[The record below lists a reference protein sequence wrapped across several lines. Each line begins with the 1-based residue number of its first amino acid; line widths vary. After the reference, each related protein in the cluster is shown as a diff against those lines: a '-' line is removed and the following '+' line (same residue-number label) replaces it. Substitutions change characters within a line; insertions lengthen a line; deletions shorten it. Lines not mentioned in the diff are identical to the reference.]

1 LDNGYITLEYQNQM
15 IMIIK
20 ERGEIESKND
30 TLEEDEMPP
39 LKDGNDIKYPINE
52 EALVI
57 KRSLNI
63 QIKNDNVEQ

>member
-1 LDNGYITLEYQNQM
+1 MDNGYITLEYQNKM

>member
-1 LDNGYITLEYQNQM
+1 MDNGYITLEYQNQM

>member
-1 LDNGYITLEYQNQM
+1 MDNGYITLEYQNKM

-20 ERGEIESKND
+20 ERGQIESKND

>member
-1 LDNGYITLEYQNQM
+1 M

>member
-1 LDNGYITLEYQNQM
+1 LDNGYITLEYQNKM

>member
-1 LDNGYITLEYQNQM
+1 LDNGYITLEYQNKM

-20 ERGEIESKND
+20 ERGQIESKND

>member
-30 TLEEDEMPP
+30 TLEEDEMPL